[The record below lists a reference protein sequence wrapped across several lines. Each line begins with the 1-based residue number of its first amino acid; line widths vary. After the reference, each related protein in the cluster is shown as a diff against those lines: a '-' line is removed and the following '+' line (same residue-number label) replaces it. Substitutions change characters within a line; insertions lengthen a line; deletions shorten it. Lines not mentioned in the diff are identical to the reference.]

1 MKNIR
6 KFLAILMTLALCLT
20 LLGGAF
26 AEEAAEAPSG
36 SQVLR
41 YGTDTWPAGYD
52 PHTISAIAATRV
64 FNQVYETLIGFNRD
78 MTYRGILAES
88 WETPD
93 DVTYIFHLR
102 QGVKFHNGR
111 EMTADDVV
119 YSFQRILGQ
128 TDAGDIGALGSSD
141 SYYGGIATIEALD
154 DYTVQI
160 VLEAPNAAFMS
171 NLTSTYSAI
180 VCREVVEANDGSLSA
195 VDTMC
200 GTGPFKYSES
210 VVDNHITLVKNE
222 DYWMEGAPI
231 LDGITYY
238 LLADESARLAALR
251 TGDIDLCSLSAMN
264 LADVEGDENI
274 QVISYQSNNYT
285 YLGFNLSNEA
295 LQDVRVRQA
304 MSMAV
309 DRNMI
314 IDYVHNGEAAV
325 STFVAPNLGHWVW
338 DAVNESPLYTYDVE
352 AARALMEEA
361 GYGEDNR
368 LSLTMAAGLLDT
380 IRDTAVVLQ
389 QQLKEIYIDVE
400 ITNLES
406 GEYVDIWGIM
416 DTPEAGFD
424 MMCGQNGSGTDP
436 NRAVSFFFST
446 TGGANVWGYSNE
458 RVDELC
464 QLAVSTTDEA
474 EREAY
479 YMEAQQI
486 IIEESPNLFFASP
499 MEYLFASSALRGYE
513 PYAADASIFTEAYF
527 VR

>member
-1 MKNIR
+1 MCIR
-6 KFLAILMTLALCLT
+6 
-20 LLGGAF
+20 
-26 AEEAAEAPSG
+26 
-36 SQVLR
+36 
-41 YGTDTWPAGYD
+41 
-52 PHTISAIAATRV
+52 
-64 FNQVYETLIGFNRD
+64 
-78 MTYRGILAES
+78 
-88 WETPD
+88 
-93 DVTYIFHLR
+93 
-102 QGVKFHNGR
+102 
-111 EMTADDVV
+111 
-119 YSFQRILGQ
+119 
-128 TDAGDIGALGSSD
+128 
-141 SYYGGIATIEALD
+141 
-154 DYTVQI
+154 
-160 VLEAPNAAFMS
+160 
-171 NLTSTYSAI
+171 
-180 VCREVVEANDGSLSA
+180 
-195 VDTMC
+195 
-200 GTGPFKYSES
+200 
-210 VVDNHITLVKNE
+210 
-222 DYWMEGAPI
+222 
-231 LDGITYY
+231 
-238 LLADESARLAALR
+238 
-251 TGDIDLCSLSAMN
+251 
-264 LADVEGDENI
+264 
-274 QVISYQSNNYT
+274 
-285 YLGFNLSNEA
+285 
-295 LQDVRVRQA
+295 
-304 MSMAV
+304 
-309 DRNMI
+309 DR
-314 IDYVHNGEAAV
+314 

-361 GYGEDNR
+361 GYSDDNR

-389 QQLKEIYIDVE
+389 QQFREIYIDVE

-406 GEYVDIWGIM
+406 GEYVDIWGKM

-446 TGGANVWGYSNE
+446 TGNANVWGYSNE